1 MIDFS
6 IKSWGAWAPGL
17 ERPES
22 WLRWAAGGAS
32 IAAEGEPKAAAMP
45 PMLRRR
51 AARQVRMAFEAAQAC
66 TQGRK
71 NIPVVFCSRHGE
83 VRRSIEILEPLVRD
97 EAISPAAFSLSVH
110 NAISGLYSIAA
121 ADTAPMTAL
130 AGGADG
136 AAQGLIEACAQVAAG
151 AEEVLLVNYDEPLPQ
166 IYQAY
171 RDAPEVAYAWA
182 WLVTAPQ
189 DQAYSWSWQASAD
202 FDAGS
207 DPDPDPGTEAFGLRM
222 MRCLLSD
229 VAQQSLAGHGR
240 QWHWRRHA

>member
-1 MIDFS
+1 VIVFS
-6 IKSWGAWAPGL
+6 VKNWGAWAPGL
-17 ERPES
+17 EQPEN
-22 WLRWAAGGAS
+22 WLRWAAGVAS
-32 IAAEGEPKAAAMP
+32 IAAEGEPKALAMP

-51 AARQVRMAFEAAQAC
+51 AGRQVRMAFEAAHAC
-66 TQGRK
+66 VQGRK

-83 VRRSIEILEPLVRD
+83 VRRSIEILEPLARD

-151 AEEVLLVNYDEPLPQ
+151 AAEVLLVVYDEPLPAV
-166 IYQAY
+166 YQAY
-171 RDAPEVAYAWA
+171 RDTPETAFAWA
-182 WLVTAPQ
+182 WLITAPQ
-189 DQAYSWSWQASAD
+189 DKAYAWSWSRQAPSEA
-202 FDAGS
+202 ANEEQ
-207 DPDPDPGTEAFGLRM
+207 TEVFGLRM
-222 MRCLLSD
+222 LRCLLSETE
-229 VAQQSLAGHGR
+229 QQTLAGQGK